1 MKRKWWIGIVLLV
14 IGMATLAIL
23 AQHATQIDKEAAL
36 SPSIIEKKEQLEV
49 RGSIVELNDHVITL
63 STEEGSMQFEILD
76 SIFDIAK
83 LSLQD
88 TIAITYHV
96 DHEKTVQ
103 TAQRLR
109 ILVEYEDPL
118 WQMID
123 EMSLEEKVAQLFMAR
138 CPTDGSALQT
148 LEDYPLGGYMLFAE
162 NVAKEDKASLTT
174 MLSSYQ
180 ATANIPLLIS
190 IDEEGGTVN
199 RLSLYEAF
207 RGVPF
212 HSPQKLYEEGGMEL
226 ILSDNEEKAD
236 LLLSLGINVN
246 LAPVADVSTDPE
258 DFIYLRTFG
267 KDAQETA
274 EYIAQIVANAKKK
287 GIGTTLKHFPGY
299 GNNADTHTGMA
310 FDERPMEVFTSSD
323 FLPFIKGIEAG
334 ADAVLVNHN
343 IVACMDEENPASLSK
358 NVHTILRNQLG
369 FDGVIM
375 SDDLDMD
382 AILEF
387 SLGKGVDSAILALQA
402 GNDLLLTSQ
411 YKTQIPNVIEA
422 IKQGEIEEANV
433 NRSVYRI
440 LSWKQKL
447 GLLGKDK

>member
-1 MKRKWWIGIVLLV
+1 MKRKWWIGIVFLV
-14 IGMATLAIL
+14 MGMATLAIL
-23 AQHATQIDKEAAL
+23 AQPAMQIDKETAL
-36 SPSIIEKKEQLEV
+36 PPSTIEKKEQLEV
-49 RGSIVELNDHVITL
+49 RGSIVALHDHVVTL
-63 STEEGSMQFEILD
+63 STEEGSMQFEIAD
-76 SIFDIAK
+76 SIFDITK
-83 LSLQD
+83 LSTQD
-88 TIAITYHV
+88 TIAITYQM
-96 DHEKTVQ
+96 DHEKTIQ
-103 TAQRLR
+103 IAERLR
-109 ILVEYEDPL
+109 ILEEYEDPL

-123 EMSLEEKVAQLFMAR
+123 AMSLEEKVGQLFMAR
-138 CPTDGSALQT
+138 CPTNGTALQAIK
-148 LEDYPLGGYMLFAE
+148 EYHLGGYMLFAE
-162 NVAKEDKASLTT
+162 NVAKEDRDSLTT
-174 MLSSYQ
+174 LLSSYQ
-180 ATANIPLLIS
+180 TTSKLPLLIS
-190 IDEEGGTVN
+190 VDEEGGSVN
-199 RLSLYEAF
+199 RLSLYQAF

-226 ILSDNEEKAD
+226 ILLDNEEKAD

-258 DFIYLRTFG
+258 DFIYPRTFG
-267 KDAQETA
+267 KNAEETA
-274 EYIAQIVANAKKK
+274 EYIAQIVANSKER

-310 FDERPMEVFTSSD
+310 FDERSMEDFTSSD

-387 SLGKGVDSAILALQA
+387 SFGKGVDSAILALQA
-402 GNDLLLTSQ
+402 GNDLLLTRQ

-422 IKQGEIEEANV
+422 IKQGELDEASID
-433 NRSVYRI
+433 RSVYRI
-440 LSWKQKL
+440 LTWKQEL
-447 GLLGKDK
+447 GLLAKDA